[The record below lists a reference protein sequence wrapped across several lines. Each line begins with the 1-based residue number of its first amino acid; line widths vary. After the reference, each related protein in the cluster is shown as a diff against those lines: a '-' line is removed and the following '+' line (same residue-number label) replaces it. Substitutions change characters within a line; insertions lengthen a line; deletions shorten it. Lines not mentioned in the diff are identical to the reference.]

1 MYKNL
6 KILIIDVGHGGTD
19 PGAVGNGIVEKVANL
34 NTALALKAAAEAM
47 GINVFITRT
56 ADVTMSLEAR
66 VKFANDI
73 ARQYPGAKILF
84 VSIHHNAGGGDRAEA
99 IHSIY
104 RGEGQRAA
112 NLIANELHSHL
123 GQQKKVYEKRGSDNK
138 DYYYVIRN
146 TSMDAVI
153 VEVAFLDNIN
163 DVQICDSVEEQQRNG
178 QVIACAIGKFFGV
191 ISSCNDNGEV
201 IKPNPTHTPS
211 PSNELYR
218 VRKLWGDAASQ
229 KGAYSIKENAIAEC
243 KKHSSYNVY
252 DSDGN
257 VVYSNG
263 GQQPSHPDPTPSQ
276 IPSKRKIDSFIKVD
290 GYSWVKNLEDY
301 AGVFGIPVKNFYAY
315 PSEGEILFRVSPVN
329 RDYYPWVQNYR
340 TSTGRYDFAGN
351 GVPIDRVQMKLRGLS
366 GYRIKYRVHLLNG
379 DWLPWVYDDTD
390 YAGIRGKT
398 IDAIET
404 EIV

>member
-1 MYKNL
+1 M
-6 KILIIDVGHGGTD
+6 LIQRLISSDKYGIKCPYVMDPIGICIHNTANDASAANEIAYMQRNNNEVSFHIAIDDKEAIQGIPFNRNAWAAGD
-19 PGAVGNGIVEKVANL
+19 GNGQGNRRYIHVEICYSKSGGP
-34 NTALALKAAAEAM
+34 KFEAAE
-47 GINVFITRT
+47 
-56 ADVTMSLEAR
+56 
-66 VKFANDI
+66 KI
-73 ARQYPGAKILF
+73 AAQ
-84 VSIHHNAGGGDRAEA
+84 
-99 IHSIY
+99 
-104 RGEGQRAA
+104 
-112 NLIANELHSHL
+112 
-123 GQQKKVYEKRGSDNK
+123 
-138 DYYYVIRN
+138 
-146 TSMDAVI
+146 
-153 VEVAFLDNIN
+153 EVAALLKQYGWGIDRVTKHQDFSGKYCPHRTLDMGWQRFLNMI
-163 DVQICDSVEEQQRNG
+163 QAELNG
-178 QVIACAIGKFFGV
+178 ASQE
-191 ISSCNDNGEV
+191 NG
-201 IKPNPTHTPS
+201 
-211 PSNELYR
+211 ELYR
-218 VRKLWGDAASQ
+218 VRKSWGDAASQ

-243 KKHSSYNVY
+243 KNHSGYNVY
-252 DSDGN
+252 DSNGN
-257 VVYSNG
+257 CVYSNG